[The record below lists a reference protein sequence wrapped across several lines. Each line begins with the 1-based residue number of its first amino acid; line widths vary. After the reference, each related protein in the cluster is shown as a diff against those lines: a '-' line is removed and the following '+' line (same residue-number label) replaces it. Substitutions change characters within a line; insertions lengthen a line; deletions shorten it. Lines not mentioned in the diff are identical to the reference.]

1 MLPPADPYGS
11 AAHAAFTPTREE
23 TNSRIATKKVRR
35 IMASPLKEIN
45 ITAPAETG
53 NIFSSEEALSHF

>member
-11 AAHAAFTPTREE
+11 AARTECTPIREK
-23 TNSRIATKKVRR
+23 TTSRIATRKVRR